1 MRRWEGVKRAIE
13 GDVIVNGQSSQCGR
27 LAAAGLTAVGVA
39 AFVTVS
45 MTSTMATSTAAPPS
59 TDQRGFVDSTARCA
73 APSEAVAFG
82 YTSNS
87 RVAICKDES
96 SGQYQYRGVRVADG
110 ARLILAATST
120 SGGYVAENQGIT
132 YTVTAAALVI
142 TSGGQ
147 QIRREPMLDFHGSAP
162 GSSPGSSPSASPAPS
177 SSARPTQPSAVPDT
191 VTPTTPL
198 PPPLPAEIGGH

>member
-1 MRRWEGVKRAIE
+1 M
-13 GDVIVNGQSSQCGR
+13 NGQSSQRGR
-27 LAAAGLTAVGVA
+27 LAAAGLTALGLA

-45 MTSTMATSTAAPPS
+45 TTSTVATSTAAPPA

-96 SGQYQYRGVRVADG
+96 SGQYQYRGVRVGDG

-120 SGGYVAENQGIT
+120 SGGYVAENEGIT

-142 TSGGQ
+142 SNGGQ
-147 QIRREPMLDFHGSAP
+147 QIRREPMIDFHGSAP
-162 GSSPGSSPSASPAPS
+162 GSSSAASPAPS
-177 SSARPTQPSAVPDT
+177 ASSAKPSQPSAVPDA

-198 PPPLPAEIGGH
+198 PPPLPAEIGGR